1 MNHSVEASQKEVYL
15 YSIGN
20 IANTA
25 LFNFVGM
32 YIMFYYTNILG
43 ITATVAGTIFLVARL
58 VDAFTDPLM
67 GMLIDK
73 TNTKR
78 FGKYRPYIMFGSP
91 LLGVIF
97 VVMFMAPDLSMTG
110 KIIFAYTT
118 YILYSLAWTCVQI
131 PQLALPIILSSKIAR
146 RTKIQAIFQAL
157 GNIGALAVTAF
168 AIPMLNR
175 FGGDGSVS
183 AWSKVTIIFAVLCT
197 LMFIGS
203 AMSVRKLD
211 VYNPMQA
218 KKKTEEKIP
227 FKQKMKVITSNT
239 ALLMVLISFG
249 TDSLAIQIGNGLNM
263 YFFKYNMG
271 EKTNLM
277 GIIGW
282 ATMIFSF
289 VLIGLVSWYVGW
301 LGKKNGII
309 VIEALAIVAALGLLV
324 TPAAYTWVVMACL
337 VATALIGA
345 VNNML
350 SRSAVLD
357 SANYAE
363 WKTGINGSAL
373 VSSTFT
379 FVNKLSQAVGAFIMG
394 YVLDFVGYAPEL
406 TQQTPETLRA
416 ILYMKTWI
424 PVAAFVCSIIA
435 MKFYPL
441 TKQKE
446 KEMEVFINNKR
457 MKERQESDGDGGMD
471 IGEAGVEAL

>member
-1 MNHSVEASQKEVYL
+1 MKYSVEASEKDIYL

-25 LFNFVGM
+25 IFMFVGT

-43 ITATVAGTIFLVARL
+43 ISATVAGTIFMVARL

-67 GMLIDK
+67 GMIIDK
-73 TNTKR
+73 TNSKK
-78 FGKYRPYIMFGSP
+78 FGKYRPYILFGSP

-97 VVMFMAPDLSMTG
+97 VVMFMAPELSMGG
-110 KIIFAYTT
+110 KIIYAYTS

-131 PQLALPIILSSKIAR
+131 PQLALPIILSHSTAR
-146 RTKIQAIFQAL
+146 RAKVQAIFQAV
-157 GNIGALAVTAF
+157 GNIGSLAVTAL
-168 AIPMLNR
+168 AIPMLNW
-175 FGGDGSVS
+175 FGGDSS
-183 AWSKVTIIFAVLCT
+183 EEAWLMVAAIFAVFCT
-197 LMFIGS
+197 IMFIIS

-211 VYNPMQA
+211 IYNPAQA
-218 KKKTEEKIP
+218 KQAQKGEKIS
-227 FKQKMKVITSNT
+227 FKQRMKVITSNT

-271 EKTNLM
+271 EKTHLM

-282 ATMIFSF
+282 ATTIFSF
-289 VLIGLVSWYVGW
+289 MLIGIVGWYVAK

-309 VIEALAIVAALGLLV
+309 VIEAIAIIAALGLLF
-324 TPAAYTWVVMACL
+324 TPANNTFLVMIFI
-337 VATALIGA
+337 VATPLIGA

-379 FVNKLSQAVGAFIMG
+379 FVNKLSQAFGAFIMG
-394 YVLDFVGYAPEL
+394 YVLDFVGYAPGL
-406 TQQTPETLRA
+406 AQQTPQTLNA
-416 ILYMKTWI
+416 ILYMKTLI
-424 PVAAFVCSIIA
+424 PIAAFICSIVA
-435 MKFYPL
+435 MKFYPISKK
-441 TKQKE
+441 TE
-446 KEMEVFINNKR
+446 SEMEAFISTKR
-457 MKERQESDGDGGMD
+457 AKEFEGIETEAEIES
-471 IGEAGVEAL
+471 VEFEMC